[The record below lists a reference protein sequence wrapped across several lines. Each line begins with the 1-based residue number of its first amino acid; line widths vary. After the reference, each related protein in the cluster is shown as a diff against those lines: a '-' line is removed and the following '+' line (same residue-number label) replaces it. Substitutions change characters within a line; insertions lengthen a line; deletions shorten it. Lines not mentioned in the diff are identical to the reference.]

1 MFVYKKHNIISL
13 WIYIYWW
20 YAAAGL
26 RSFLINYLDLF
37 LLQFNFVCFI
47 FEIIHWLL
55 IVFFFP
61 FPLLQWVIIIIL
73 HNSMLITVGH
83 WRALLLFSSLWAKG
97 RLSCEQAKDPSH
109 VSWQRICQHPFCRGW
124 RRFPCHA
131 VGINS
136 NNWRKI
142 RKEMMN
148 LHKWISTIV
157 QALVYFE
164 ETISVI
170 WRQCI

>member
-1 MFVYKKHNIISL
+1 MDRSISTGQVNML
-13 WIYIYWW
+13 QLH
-20 YAAAGL
+20 GL

-47 FEIIHWLL
+47 FESIHW
-55 IVFFFP
+55 FFFIFTP
-61 FPLLQWVIIIIL
+61 SVGDH

-124 RRFPCHA
+124 GRFPCHA